1 MFTLT
6 TEQRIKE
13 LQNKLG
19 EVVGV
24 HQLNAEKY
32 RVEVNKGMP
41 HQTFKGSSDSERE
54 AYAIKSLD
62 DYLENLCRTI
72 VDAITEAKLDV
83 RIELPKLRDVGL
95 MSPDFFIFAVLASFD
110 PEQSKRC
117 HAYLAAE
124 STNLI
129 Q

>member
-6 TEQRIKE
+6 TEQRIKK
-13 LQNKLG
+13 LQKKLG

-41 HQTFKGSSDSERE
+41 QQTFKVISNLERE

-62 DYLENLCRTI
+62 DYLDNLCRTI
-72 VDAITEAKLDV
+72 VNAMVEAKLDV
-83 RIELPKLRDVGL
+83 RIELPKLRDAGL

-117 HAYLAAE
+117 HAYLVAE